1 MRGAAVAVAPII
13 AGWAAAQRPTVLPG
27 LTLHEAAASRET
39 LIAVIVAVLAGG
51 IILAPS
57 LGLLF
62 RFLLTGGFDRP
73 SERAAAPPGRTP
85 RKAPAAGGYARLA
98 LACVLAGYVLLAVV
112 EDGAA
117 HVFGVLALL
126 AAAALAFR
134 ASVRQTCR
142 TTRSADHAGALDDLD
157 EPVGPGG

>member
-1 MRGAAVAVAPII
+1 M
-13 AGWAAAQRPTVLPG
+13 
-27 LTLHEAAASRET
+27 
-39 LIAVIVAVLAGG
+39 
-51 IILAPS
+51 S
-57 LGLLF
+57 LGVLF